1 MPKIKRTKEISIRVT
16 EQELKQINSLKQA
29 NTTAKW
35 IRDLALNVAPINK
48 ADPNLIRALGRIGSN
63 LNQLTRIANTNKQID
78 QKLVNDINVI
88 KQLMQKLID
97 DNLGD

>member
-1 MPKIKRTKEISIRVT
+1 MAKIKRTKEISIRVT

-29 NTTAKW
+29 NTTAAW